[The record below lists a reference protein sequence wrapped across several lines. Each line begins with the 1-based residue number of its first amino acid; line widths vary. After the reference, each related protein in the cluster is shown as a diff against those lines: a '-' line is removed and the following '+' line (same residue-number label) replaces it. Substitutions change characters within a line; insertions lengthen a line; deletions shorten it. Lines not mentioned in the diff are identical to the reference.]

1 MQYQAWAHNLAG
13 LRIVI
18 LGGMLVPVHLG
29 CMLVGKIVSRC
40 RRALAFVTY
49 CSSCTSAAIVA
60 SVRRGASP
68 GGVLLVDVS

>member
-1 MQYQAWAHNLAG
+1 
-13 LRIVI
+13 
-18 LGGMLVPVHLG
+18 MLVPVHLG